1 MIRLKSYG
9 CWIYLHIKR
18 KGDIIKHD
26 LVSAKS
32 TVSLNEKP
40 IYSPI
45 RVNCCESVIKLFVCV
60 YENLETFYN
69 FDKICCWVDSSVVF
83 AWSNNVSKI
92 YKQCVQSHLIV
103 RNLGKPQIWKY
114 ILLNRILMRVYLGVL
129 KSKILLVQN
138 YGLMVQT
145 WNYWRSIYL

>member
-1 MIRLKSYG
+1 MDVG
-9 CWIYLHIKR
+9 FIYILREKVTSLN
-18 KGDIIKHD
+18 D

-69 FDKICCWVDSSVVF
+69 FDKICCWVDSSVAL

-103 RNLGKPQIWKY
+103 RNLGKP
-114 ILLNRILMRVYLGVL
+114 
-129 KSKILLVQN
+129 
-138 YGLMVQT
+138 
-145 WNYWRSIYL
+145 